1 MKKPSCQLTLQL
13 DEMWS
18 FVKNK
23 RKKQWL
29 WIALDQKTRE
39 IVGLYIG
46 DRSKKSAE
54 ELWQSLPPVYRQ
66 CAVCYTDFW
75 ESYSEVLPFKRHR
88 AVGKESGKTSHI
100 ERLNNTLRQGIS
112 RLVRKT
118 LPFSKKVQ
126 NHIGAILN
134 FVHHYNSCIRKRYHY
149 SA

>member
-1 MKKPSCQLTLQL
+1 MTGCHPVSQLTLEL

-23 RKKQWL
+23 RNKQWI

-46 DRSKKSAE
+46 DPSKKSAS

-75 ESYSEVLPFKRHR
+75 ESR
-88 AVGKESGKTSHI
+88 
-100 ERLNNTLRQGIS
+100 
-112 RLVRKT
+112 
-118 LPFSKKVQ
+118 
-126 NHIGAILN
+126 
-134 FVHHYNSCIRKRYHY
+134 
-149 SA
+149 

>member
-1 MKKPSCQLTLQL
+1 
-13 DEMWS
+13 MWS

-23 RKKQWL
+23 RKKQWS

-46 DRSKKSAE
+46 DRSKKSAS

-75 ESYSEVLPFKRHR
+75 ECYSEVLPFKRHR
-88 AVGKESGKTSHI
+88 PVGKESGKTNHI
-100 ERLNNTLRQGIS
+100 ERLNNTLRQRIS

-118 LPFSKKVQ
+118 LCF
-126 NHIGAILN
+126 
-134 FVHHYNSCIRKRYHY
+134 
-149 SA
+149 